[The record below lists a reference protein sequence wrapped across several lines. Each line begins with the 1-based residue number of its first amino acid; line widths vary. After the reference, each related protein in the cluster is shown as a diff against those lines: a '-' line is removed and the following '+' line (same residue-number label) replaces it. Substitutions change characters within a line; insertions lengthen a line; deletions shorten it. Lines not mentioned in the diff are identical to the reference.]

1 MVKRV
6 SYDRLRSETL
16 SGEQPNE
23 KVNNAYKCQV
33 GDNSLLTMAALTTRN
48 QCGFFPRR
56 SILGKGVGKVMEGMT
71 CYISIWSDMLS
82 VIRECTDFDQ
92 VTRKAVR

>member
-1 MVKRV
+1 MQKTKQKILTNV
-6 SYDRLRSETL
+6 RSGT
-16 SGEQPNE
+16 SF
-23 KVNNAYKCQV
+23 
-33 GDNSLLTMAALTTRN
+33 LTMAALTTHSH
-48 QCGFFPRR
+48 CGIFPRH
-56 SILGKGVGKVMEGMT
+56 SILGKGVGKIMEGLT

>member
-1 MVKRV
+1 MSKGTI
-6 SYDRLRSETL
+6 LTKIRSVT
-16 SGEQPNE
+16 
-23 KVNNAYKCQV
+23 
-33 GDNSLLTMAALTTRN
+33 SLLTMAALTAHGH
-48 QCGFFPRR
+48 CGFFPRH
-56 SILGKGVGKVMEGMT
+56 SILGKGVGKIMEGLT